1 MSDSLT
7 EKALNGSGS
16 GSSVRTSSCAS
27 ERSAWEEAVS
37 RVRVAAGRLRE
48 LIGGRL
54 RLSAALSVAHRL
66 SRPRRVSA
74 PPRTRSPEALTR
86 PCQVWKVDC
95 SRPVLWCLRKN
106 ENGTSKTKVGLREG
120 SPRAFDW
127 YPFCRQYSTGSR
139 FQVYRPITPTP
150 NIGLSRTCI
159 TMRLDPIAQKTAG
172 NKGMIVAN
180 FRPFEV

>member
-1 MSDSLT
+1 MGVDL
-7 EKALNGSGS
+7 E
-16 GSSVRTSSCAS
+16 VRTSSCAS

-86 PCQVWKVDC
+86 GHARFGRLIVHDRFCGVCGKTKMVLRKLKWYFVRARRELSIGTLFVGSTPREVSFSFSAR
-95 SRPVLWCLRKN
+95 SRPPLTV
-106 ENGTSKTKVGLREG
+106 
-120 SPRAFDW
+120 D
-127 YPFCRQYSTGSR
+127 
-139 FQVYRPITPTP
+139 
-150 NIGLSRTCI
+150 
-159 TMRLDPIAQKTAG
+159 
-172 NKGMIVAN
+172 
-180 FRPFEV
+180 

>member
-1 MSDSLT
+1 MGVDL
-7 EKALNGSGS
+7 E
-16 GSSVRTSSCAS
+16 VRTSSCAS

-74 PPRTRSPEALTR
+74 PPRTRSPAALTR

-106 ENGTSKTKVGLREG
+106 ENGTSKTKMVLREG
-120 SPRAFDW
+120 SSRAFDW
-127 YPFCRQYSTGSR
+127 YPFRRQYPTGTQSE
-139 FQVYRPITPTP
+139 VYRPITPTAP
-150 NIGLSRTCI
+150 LTVRWIEPLVELSARCRDLRLGLCSI
-159 TMRLDPIAQKTAG
+159 K
-172 NKGMIVAN
+172 V
-180 FRPFEV
+180 

>member
-1 MSDSLT
+1 MGVDL
-7 EKALNGSGS
+7 E
-16 GSSVRTSSCAS
+16 VRTSSCAS

-95 SRPVLWCLRKN
+95 SRPVLWCLRKTKMLLRKLRCYFVRARR
-106 ENGTSKTKVGLREG
+106 ELSIGTLFVGSTPRVLSLRFTAR
-120 SPRAFDW
+120 SPPPLTAARAV
-127 YPFCRQYSTGSR
+127 RVSALVVLAS
-139 FQVYRPITPTP
+139 PIY
-150 NIGLSRTCI
+150 
-159 TMRLDPIAQKTAG
+159 
-172 NKGMIVAN
+172 
-180 FRPFEV
+180 

>member
-95 SRPVLWCLRKN
+95 SRPVLWCLRTN
-106 ENGTSKTKVGLREG
+106 ENVTSKTKVLLREG
-120 SPRAFDW
+120 SSRAFDW
-127 YPFCRQYSTGSR
+127 YPFRRQYPTGTQSE
-139 FQVYRPITPTP
+139 VYRPITPTP
-150 NIGLSRTCI
+150 NSGLSHSRTYHAGHELLQGLS
-159 TMRLDPIAQKTAG
+159 MGKLPPSFSAQCWRG
-172 NKGMIVAN
+172 
-180 FRPFEV
+180 

>member
-1 MSDSLT
+1 MGVDL
-7 EKALNGSGS
+7 E
-16 GSSVRTSSCAS
+16 VRTSSCAS

-106 ENGTSKTKVGLREG
+106 ENGTSKTKVVLREG
-120 SPRAFDW
+120 SPRSFDW
-127 YPFCRQYSTGSR
+127 YPFCLQYPTGRLFQHFARELAHPDRSRSRLSFLRNPSTEENR
-139 FQVYRPITPTP
+139 IKIR
-150 NIGLSRTCI
+150 
-159 TMRLDPIAQKTAG
+159 
-172 NKGMIVAN
+172 
-180 FRPFEV
+180 

>member
-1 MSDSLT
+1 MGVDL
-7 EKALNGSGS
+7 E
-16 GSSVRTSSCAS
+16 VRTSSCAS

-106 ENGTSKTKVGLREG
+106 ENGTSKTKVRLREG
-120 SPRAFDW
+120 SSRAFDW
-127 YPFCRQYSTGSR
+127 YPFVGSTPREGCFNISPESWVTLTR
-139 FQVYRPITPTP
+139 AGALHPGQGCANGPT
-150 NIGLSRTCI
+150 
-159 TMRLDPIAQKTAG
+159 
-172 NKGMIVAN
+172 
-180 FRPFEV
+180 